1 MIAINVRHCTCTRN
15 RIVTHHCRGRFLCVT
30 VVTIINAIWQG
41 RLFTPGQC
49 LCCNYQLGNI
59 LGAAVIS
66 LFRKGFGQIRQH
78 ILGQSDNRHQG
89 RGNGYSFFNQSV
101 KQMLDRPGYAGDLI
115 CTHHAPTPLEG
126 MEGPAHLNHRLLC
139 VG

>member
-1 MIAINVRHCTCTRN
+1 MIAINVRHCTRN

-30 VVTIINAIWQG
+30 VVTIINAIGQG
-41 RLFTPGQC
+41 RFFTLGQR